1 VAGSDLERIL
11 HLADP
16 EAEFTDVFKAKIMAS
31 LHIATCTVADFLKHY
46 LNVLVV
52 PCNGEELLTDPGD
65 H

>member
-1 VAGSDLERIL
+1 M
-11 HLADP
+11 ADP
-16 EAEFTDVFKAKIMAS
+16 EVEFTDVFKAKIKAF